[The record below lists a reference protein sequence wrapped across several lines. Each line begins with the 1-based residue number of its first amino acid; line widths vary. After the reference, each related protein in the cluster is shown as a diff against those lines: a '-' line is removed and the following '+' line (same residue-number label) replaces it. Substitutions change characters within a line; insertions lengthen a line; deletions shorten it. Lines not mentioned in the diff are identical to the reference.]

1 MNLSDDILA
10 ILIPVAGLF
19 LLGALIIAVAER
31 TLIGRNT
38 ASELWAVYR
47 SEFLIVGALLVPA
60 ALGGWAF
67 TIFLVALAWRGQME
81 LARLF
86 ELCGQ
91 IVFTMIAMGVAGL
104 VIVAPWFGYFEN
116 IPMLMLIGAGVTLA
130 VGVVAPAGSKRSTLL
145 GASAVG
151 LFFPVLCCVIAAL
164 LRLGPEGLPWIF
176 VVYATVE
183 INDTSAFLA
192 GKLAGTHPAF
202 PKLSPDKTLEGL
214 VAGITVGG
222 FAGTWLAYRFLEL
235 PIVSAFLLAVL
246 LLAAGIGGDL
256 TTSVLKRGCG
266 KKDFSPVLRRH
277 GGVLDIY
284 DAFLFAVPIALLFQW
299 AVAG

>member
-1 MNLSDDILA
+1 MILSEAILA

-19 LLGALIIAVAER
+19 LLGALIIVVAGR
-31 TLIGRNT
+31 TSVGRNA

-47 SEFLIVGALLVPA
+47 SEFLIVGVLLVPA

-67 TIFLVALAWRGQME
+67 TIFLVALAWRGQVE
-81 LARLF
+81 LGKLF
-86 ELCGQ
+86 ELR
-91 IVFTMIAMGVAGL
+91 VSNVVTVIAMGVAGL
-104 VIVAPWFGYFEN
+104 TIAAPWFGSVEY
-116 IPMLMLIGAGVTLA
+116 IPALMLIGASAMLV
-130 VGVVAPAGSKRSTLL
+130 VGVVAPAGSKRLSLL

-151 LFFPVLCCVIAAL
+151 LIFPVLCCVIAAL
-164 LRLGPEGLPWIF
+164 LRLGPEGLAWIF

-183 INDTSAFLA
+183 INDTSAFLV
-192 GKLAGTHPAF
+192 GKLAGAHSAF
-202 PKLSPDKTLEGL
+202 PKLSPEKTLEGL
-214 VAGITVGG
+214 AAGITVGG
-222 FAGTWLAYRFLEL
+222 PAGTLLAHRFLEL
-235 PIVSAFLLAVL
+235 PFISAFMLAVL

-256 TTSVLKRGCG
+256 ATSALKRRRG

-284 DAFLFAVPIALLFQW
+284 DAFLFAVPIALFFRW